1 MNTVILALLIM
12 NILFWSFFPH
22 SAHCY
27 FLDGINK
34 TFGSAIKCP
43 EHWIHL
49 LMGIVAYFLALY
61 YAQINYINKKL
72 F

>member
-1 MNTVILALLIM
+1 MNTVILALLII
-12 NILFWSFFPH
+12 NVLFWSFFPH

-43 EHWIHL
+43 EHWMHL
-49 LMGIVAYFLALY
+49 LMGIIAYFLALY
-61 YAQINYINKKL
+61 YAQMNYINNKL

>member
-12 NILFWSFFPH
+12 NVLFWSFFPH

-43 EHWIHL
+43 EHWMHL
-49 LMGIVAYFLALY
+49 LMGIIAYFLALY
-61 YAQINYINKKL
+61 YAQMNYINKKL

>member
-12 NILFWSFFPH
+12 NVLFWSFFPH

-27 FLDGINK
+27 FLQGINQ
-34 TFGSAIKCP
+34 TFNTAIKCP
-43 EHWIHL
+43 DHWVHL
-49 LMGIVAYFLALY
+49 MMGISSYYLALY
-61 YAQINYINKKL
+61 YSQMNYINKL

>member
-12 NILFWSFFPH
+12 NVLFWSFFPH

-27 FLDGINK
+27 FLSGINS
-34 TFGSAIKCP
+34 TFGTSMKCP
-43 EHWIHL
+43 DHWRHL
-49 LMGIVAYFLALY
+49 SMGIGFYYIALY
-61 YAQINYINKKL
+61 YSQMDYINKKL

>member
-1 MNTVILALLIM
+1 MNTVILALLII
-12 NILFWSFFPH
+12 NVLFWSFFPH

-34 TFGSAIKCP
+34 TFGTAMKCP
-43 EHWIHL
+43 QHWVNL
-49 LMGIVAYFLALY
+49 LMGIISYFLALY
-61 YAQINYINKKL
+61 YAQMNYINKNI

>member
-1 MNTVILALLIM
+1 MNTVILALLII
-12 NILFWSFFPH
+12 NVLFWSFFPH

-43 EHWIHL
+43 QHWIHL
-49 LMGIVAYFLALY
+49 LMGITAYFLALY
-61 YAQINYINKKL
+61 YAQMKYINNKL

>member
-12 NILFWSFFPH
+12 NVLFWSFFPH

-34 TFGSAIKCP
+34 TLVQQSNAPNIR
-43 EHWIHL
+43 
-49 LMGIVAYFLALY
+49 
-61 YAQINYINKKL
+61 YIYL
-72 F
+72 WVL

>member
-1 MNTVILALLIM
+1 MNTVILALLII
-12 NILFWSFFPH
+12 NVLFWSFFPH

-43 EHWIHL
+43 EHWMHL
-49 LMGIVAYFLALY
+49 LMGIIAYFLALY
-61 YAQINYINKKL
+61 YAQMNYINKNL